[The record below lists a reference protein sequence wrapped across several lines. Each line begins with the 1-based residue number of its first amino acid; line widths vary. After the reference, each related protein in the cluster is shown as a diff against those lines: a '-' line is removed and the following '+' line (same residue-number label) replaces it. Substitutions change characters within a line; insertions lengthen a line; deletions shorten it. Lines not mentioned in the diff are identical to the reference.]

1 MFALFAFRA
10 IFKRHITLQGVYN
23 LSKRHNI
30 FFTLSALIFSV
41 LLLRML
47 FLAGSGGADYR
58 RTAGNISV
66 KNGSLSA
73 IRGRIFDKNNN
84 LLVWSERC
92 YDLQLNELPQD
103 ARRLKIFAENLRNL
117 FGYQLD
123 MSEQHNAVMPLII
136 KYNLTADELAG
147 ADELAARYS
156 EFEVVLRWERRCAAP
171 VPELGEVRQ
180 INGME
185 HGVSGWEKEFD
196 HILKGTPG
204 TFTVMLDRHGRW
216 VNSTFRIINPA
227 AGGGDVYLSEQAA
240 EEENE

>member
-1 MFALFAFRA
+1 MNKRYI
-10 IFKRHITLQGVYN
+10 IFLAA
-23 LSKRHNI
+23 
-30 FFTLSALIFSV
+30 SAVI
-41 LLLRML
+41 LLLFVARMAM
-47 FLAGSGGADYR
+47 LAGAFGRNYR
-58 RTAGNISV
+58 SESSRISE
-66 KNGSLSA
+66 KKGEISA
-73 IRGRIFDKNNN
+73 IRGRIFDEKEDV
-84 LLVWSERC
+84 LVWSERC

-103 ARRLKIFAENLRNL
+103 AKRLKIFAENLHKL

-123 MSEQHNAVMPLII
+123 MSEQHNAVVPLII

-204 TFTVMLDRHGRW
+204 TFTVMLDRHGKW
-216 VNSTFRIINPA
+216 INSTFRIQTPPRS
-227 AGGGDVYLSEQAA
+227 GKDVYLSE
-240 EEENE
+240 ELPENDHE